1 MIFKKNSKQIQLK
14 QHDVDNQEIQ
24 DLMECDVAML
34 DVDVLNHISNEME
47 HVSRVIYQVSDI
59 LHDVSKMKDPHVFDV
74 SKIQVL
80 EIQVFEM
87 YHVSKSLISHFQL
100 ESQK

>member
-1 MIFKKNSKQIQLK
+1 MPN
-14 QHDVDNQEIQ
+14 
-24 DLMECDVAML
+24 
-34 DVDVLNHISNEME
+34 VDVLNHISNEME
-47 HVSRVIYQVSDI
+47 DVSHVIYQVSNI
-59 LHDVSKMKDPHVFDV
+59 LHNVSKMKDHHVFDV

-100 ESQK
+100 ESQKCMSQLKVMWI